1 MRIPNSLYMVP
12 DHILPDPCERDA
24 ADGSRAGGDIPPGD
38 VDQVLLQMRPLIESV
53 MQSTQIRALEES
65 SLAVI
70 GDRAVAVDAL
80 IDLVRRAETSVT
92 LLVPP
97 AGDALRLVTDA
108 LRALAGRHPDD
119 ARVRVLA
126 PPELA
131 ADARLAGLTTLLDG
145 VEIRLAAGVRHAAAV
160 IDQRVA
166 LVRAGEATVF
176 GAEASLVRAPS
187 VVRALYDI
195 LMTAWYRA
203 APLTRY
209 QRLQECLRRDSG
221 ARILR
226 MLGEG
231 YTDEVAARELDIS
244 VRTYRRRVAD
254 IMRLLGARSRFQA
267 GLYAAGAGLLR
278 A

>member
-12 DHILPDPCERDA
+12 DPCDRDIA
-24 ADGSRAGGDIPPGD
+24 ENPRADDDTPPGD
-38 VDQVLLQMRPLIESV
+38 VDQVLLRMRPLIESV

-80 IDLVRRAETSVT
+80 IGLVRRAETSVT

-97 AGDALRLVTDA
+97 TGDALRLVADA
-108 LRALAGRHPDD
+108 LEALADRHPDD
-119 ARVRVLA
+119 TRVRILA

-131 ADARLAGLTTLLDG
+131 ADARLAGLATLLDG

-160 IDQRVA
+160 VDQRVA

-209 QRLQECLRRDSG
+209 QRLQECLGRDSG
-221 ARILR
+221 VRILR

>member
-12 DHILPDPCERDA
+12 GPGDRA
-24 ADGSRAGGDIPPGD
+24 AVEEIPAAAGGAESGDID
-38 VDQVLLQMRPLIESV
+38 RILAQMRPLLESAV
-53 MQSTQIRALEES
+53 NNNQVRALEES
-65 SLAVI
+65 ALAVI
-70 GDRAVAVDAL
+70 DDRAVAVDTL
-80 IDLVRRAETSVT
+80 NSLVAGARSSVT

-97 AGDALRLVTDA
+97 TRDALRLVGAA
-108 LRALAGRHPDD
+108 LGALAARGPEET
-119 ARVRVLA
+119 RVRILA

-131 ADARLAGLTTLLDG
+131 GDRRLAELAGLLDG

-160 IDQRVA
+160 MDQRVA
-166 LVRAGEATVF
+166 LIRPGEATVF
-176 GAEASLVRAPS
+176 GAEASVVRAPA

-195 LMTAWYRA
+195 MMTAWYRA
-203 APLTRY
+203 APLAGY

-267 GLYAAGAGLLR
+267 GVHASNAGLLR